1 MRAVRRFAALAAL
14 AALAGACKGDTTN
27 PNSTSIALVVS
38 SVRVDGGPSGTLVS
52 GALPNEASGPFLTLS
67 APAAVIN
74 GGTSGVGLTGS
85 ADFQTI
91 IVAVQGL
98 NDFYEITLPAA
109 ATSAALL
116 VTVAQN
122 VSLGT
127 FQLAFAVGGSRPT
140 IGPYATQSLS
150 LISVGTG
157 DVQVSVSWNS
167 TADVDLHVV
176 EPGGEEVYYGN
187 DISAA
192 GGELDLD
199 SNAAC
204 GSDGPRNEN
213 IVWPT
218 GSAPTGEY
226 IVRVDYWSAC
236 SATRTDYV
244 VTVQVLGQQPQIFSG
259 FFTGDGDGGSAGSG
273 VEITRFTR

>member
-1 MRAVRRFAALAAL
+1 MRAARRLAAL
-14 AALAGACKGDTTN
+14 ALAILLGACKGDTTA
-27 PNSTSIALVVS
+27 PNNSSVSLVLS

-52 GALPNEASGPFLTLS
+52 GAVPGEATGPSLTLS

-91 IVAVQGL
+91 VVAVQGL

-109 ATSAALL
+109 ATSASLL
-116 VTVAQN
+116 LTVAQN

-127 FQLAFAVGGSRPT
+127 FQLSFAVGGSRT
-140 IGPYATQSLS
+140 TLGPYASQALS

-157 DVQVSVSWNS
+157 DVQVSISWNS

-187 DISAA
+187 DISAT

-204 GSDGPRNEN
+204 GTDGPRNEN
-213 IVWPT
+213 ITWPT

-236 SATRTDYV
+236 TATQTDYV
-244 VTVQVLGQQPQIFSG
+244 VTVQVRGQQPQV
-259 FFTGDGDGGSAGSG
+259 FTGSFTGAGDGGGAGSG